1 MHQVNLKVLAS
12 PGAILT
18 SDEVWPPWSR
28 PTKHGVISGTQKST
42 SLTNYTFSIDYPI
55 FIWHN
60 VYDQT
65 PIIKQ
70 LFLNVCIFHLKSR
83 CERWYGNII
92 VWLWRTN
99 SRRWR
104 PQWQARSRLYALYVL
119 LFFFFYNSGAWNN
132 SNTIRP
138 FSVIWI
144 IGKEIYVNLRIQ
156 ILCFQVT
163 HTHSVVYLCGEA
175 RSSVH
180 MIWSQCVLHWSET
193 CSKKKQ
199 KTKKT
204 WVVQQLQ

>member
-1 MHQVNLKVLAS
+1 M
-12 PGAILT
+12 
-18 SDEVWPPWSR
+18 
-28 PTKHGVISGTQKST
+28 
-42 SLTNYTFSIDYPI
+42 
-55 FIWHN
+55 
-60 VYDQT
+60 
-65 PIIKQ
+65 
-70 LFLNVCIFHLKSR
+70 CIFHLKSR

-175 RSSVH
+175 RSSVQ

-193 CSKKKQ
+193 CIKKTNKQ
-199 KTKKT
+199 KKNLELCSSCSRIKMLLYELPQRQLVVTKHGGQT
-204 WVVQQLQ
+204 SPCESVWGQDGARWGFGGILWDLPGASWEVVGGFVISDQ